1 MSSRRLAI
9 FSIIAAWAAV
19 VLSLVLG
26 VALDKNVT
34 ILVVFTG
41 IVAISTTSYWA
52 IRARRN

>member
-26 VALDKNVT
+26 VALDENVT

-52 IRARRN
+52 LRARRN